1 MTEPAMSTS
10 FFDVLVQMGGSVT
23 LLAFLASGLILA
35 GFSGLKRLRRR
46 ARPAAAAK
54 AINSE
59 VMLDALERTR
69 FERRTLMGK
78 EELRLYRCLEA
89 WERRQKKGYMV
100 LAGVPLGSVVAPKG
114 ADTDLAATPGLSAL
128 DRVRMDFLV
137 IDKTGAPALGVDMPG
152 RAVGNDAEARDAAL
166 RQIVFDKARLPML
179 APEAGTSAADVVS
192 KIDYLLNTGL
202 MKHDAAEKPARQRP
216 AGDGAVAQVA

>member
-1 MTEPAMSTS
+1 
-10 FFDVLVQMGGSVT
+10 
-23 LLAFLASGLILA
+23 
-35 GFSGLKRLRRR
+35 
-46 ARPAAAAK
+46 
-54 AINSE
+54 
-59 VMLDALERTR
+59 
-69 FERRTLMGK
+69 
-78 EELRLYRCLEA
+78 
-89 WERRQKKGYMV
+89 
-100 LAGVPLGSVVAPKG
+100 
-114 ADTDLAATPGLSAL
+114 
-128 DRVRMDFLV
+128 MDFLV